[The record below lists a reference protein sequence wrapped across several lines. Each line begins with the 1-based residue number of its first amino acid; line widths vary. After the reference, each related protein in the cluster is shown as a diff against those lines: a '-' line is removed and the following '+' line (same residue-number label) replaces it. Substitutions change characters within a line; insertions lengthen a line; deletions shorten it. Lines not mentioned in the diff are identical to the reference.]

1 MGVFDMDHSL
11 FTPKLTPQ
19 PSATLSVCFKTPN
32 LRTTILPMSTQHEG
46 QAGLDGA
53 CDEFSGI
60 SDDELSGIRDD
71 EFSGIRDDELSG
83 ISDDESSGDTSD
95 DLSAA
100 TILKTRIALWQYQ
113 LRHERL
119 TPLLQMELQRLIKEM
134 SEALKQPTFPE
145 GIDLESLDAQHR
157 HVSKHWGKI
166 FQHPYDRTQLLMNM
180 SRYEALFAEMLLEDY
195 ASRPARMPVLNDWLL
210 DRATKVLEHNEVPG
224 FSMSNDK
231 QKQEHYY
238 DNVKWPLEEMTLGG
252 LVSHA
257 ERKLCEAVLARE
269 GGSQG
274 PGGYVSQLIQQCEW
288 EKLAEALVYDR
299 RLAVTLSGIKPV
311 GQQRNWKGIFPRV
324 LHKMD
329 DMERKYF
336 TNLSSPDNY
345 IISKHAADL
354 LARHSSNK
362 SNHVPLP
369 RMPAAGKLAP
379 NITNTIKNRL
389 RLFKTGLTLRTERDS
404 ATSNAKSDEHG
415 HLLHLDEKS
424 TATSS
429 FRSDEKVDQMGSDE
443 KEV

>member
-1 MGVFDMDHSL
+1 
-11 FTPKLTPQ
+11 
-19 PSATLSVCFKTPN
+19 
-32 LRTTILPMSTQHEG
+32 MSTQHEG
-46 QAGLDGA
+46 RAGLAGA
-53 CDEFSGI
+53 CDEFTGISDVELSGI
-60 SDDELSGIRDD
+60 SDDELSGITDD
-71 EFSGIRDDELSG
+71 EP
-83 ISDDESSGDTSD
+83 SGDTSD

-100 TILKTRIALWQYQ
+100 TILQTRIALWQYQ

-119 TPLLQMELQRLIKEM
+119 TPLLQTELHNTIKDM

-145 GIDLESLDAQHR
+145 GIDLESLDAQYK
-157 HVSKHWGKI
+157 HVSKHWGKL
-166 FQHPYDRTQLLMNM
+166 FQHPYDRTTLLINM
-180 SRYEALFAEMLLEDY
+180 SHYEVLFAEMLVEDY
-195 ASRPARMPVLNDWLL
+195 VSRPARMPLSDEWLL
-210 DRATKVLEHNEVPG
+210 DRVTKVLEHNDVPG
-224 FSMSNDK
+224 FSKSNDK
-231 QKQEHYY
+231 QTQEHYY
-238 DNVKWPLEEMTLGG
+238 KNVILPLEEMTLGG

-257 ERKLCEAVLARE
+257 VRKLCEAVLARE

-274 PGGYVSQLIQQCEW
+274 PGGHVSQLIQRCEW

-299 RLAVTLSGIKPV
+299 RLAVTLSGLKPV
-311 GQQRNWKGIFPRV
+311 GQQRDWKEIFPRV

-389 RLFKTGLTLRTERDS
+389 RLFKAGLTLRTERDS
-404 ATSNAKSDEHG
+404 ATSSAKSDEHG

-429 FRSDEKVDQMGSDE
+429 FRSDEKGDQMGFDE